1 MAKYLPSAM
10 VAMILLV
17 NSSLAEDA
25 DFFENFVMRVLLITM
40 ATIYVVTAL
49 RVLDAYWPKK
59 KVGRLQS
66 SVGS

>member
-1 MAKYLPSAM
+1 
-10 VAMILLV
+10 MILLV

-25 DFFENFVMRVLLITM
+25 DFSENFVLRVVLISL

-49 RVLDAYWPKK
+49 KVLDAYWPEK
-59 KVGRLQS
+59 KVGSLQS